1 MNNNT
6 DNTEGFSEPHS
17 GIEKPRSFIDVT
29 ELRSVKSTNDED
41 VNIMIGI
48 RNKLESSPLAMDT
61 TRNDDPNDKQHFRR
75 CLRSVAYRKILKE
88 VSAYLFT
95 HCKHDF
101 VEDSIDIDPDR
112 SQTIKYCHK
121 CMITFDK

>member
-1 MNNNT
+1 MNANEPSN
-6 DNTEGFSEPHS
+6 GMFSEDFKKQIDETY
-17 GIEKPRSFIDVT
+17 GETLVETYIERLNT
-29 ELRSVKSTNDED
+29 ED

-48 RNKLESSPLAMDT
+48 KIKLESCPLALDT
-61 TRNDDPNDKQHFRR
+61 TRNDDPNDKKKFRR
-75 CLRSVAYRKILKE
+75 CLRSVAYRKILKD

-101 VEDSIDIDPDR
+101 VEDLIDIDLDR

-121 CMITFDK
+121 CMITFSE